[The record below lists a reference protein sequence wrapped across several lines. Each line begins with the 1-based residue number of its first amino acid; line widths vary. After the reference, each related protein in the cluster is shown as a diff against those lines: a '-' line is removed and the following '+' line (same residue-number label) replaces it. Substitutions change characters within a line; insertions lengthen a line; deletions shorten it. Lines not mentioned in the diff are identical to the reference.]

1 MQHYNS
7 SKILQNT
14 TNHIMTALLF
24 LYLISHAKEMGDLE
38 NIQNEIG
45 FLAKDLFVTS
55 ESTVSDLNNASI
67 LVVSKSSIPWS
78 KS

>member
-14 TNHIMTALLF
+14 TNYIMTALLF
-24 LYLISHAKEMGDLE
+24 LYLISHAKERGDLE

-45 FLAKDLFVTS
+45 FLAKYLFVKS
-55 ESTVSDLNNASI
+55 ESTVSDI
-67 LVVSKSSIPWS
+67 QCY
-78 KS
+78 

>member
-1 MQHYNS
+1 MQHYKS

-14 TNHIMTALLF
+14 TNYIMTALLF